1 MHFHPA
7 SAAIGAILLGTSL
20 GAQSITTITLQPDE
34 ASSKDVFVY
43 EFGVGGVF
51 GIPTPAR
58 ATNLDTATLSQIPGA
73 VPFGNFLGS
82 ANTAPL
88 LGADGA
94 MRPHD
99 TRTLIQFDTSLLA
112 LAPAQVARATLNLY
126 ALPGLPPFTN
136 PSAAQP
142 LRTELRAIT
151 QPWSETGVTWDNQ
164 PLVSG
169 LVSSAMQTGV
179 DQWVSF
185 DVTGL
190 VQAWL
195 TYPGV
200 NAGVQLS
207 QPDIVLGAN
216 GLAVASLYASSA
228 NADASLRPFLAIS
241 AVPEP
246 TTYALFAMGLA
257 GVALARRRQQRG

>member
-1 MHFHPA
+1 
-7 SAAIGAILLGTSL
+7 
-20 GAQSITTITLQPDE
+20 
-34 ASSKDVFVY
+34 VFVY

-51 GIPTPAR
+51 NIPTPAR
-58 ATNLDTATLSQIPGA
+58 TTNLDTATLSQIPGA

-82 ANTAPL
+82 ANTNPL
-88 LGADGA
+88 TGDGGELRA
-94 MRPHD
+94 HD

-112 LAPAQVARATLNLY
+112 LAPAQVAHATLNLY

-136 PSAAQP
+136 PSTAMP

-151 QPWSETGVTWDNQ
+151 QPWTETGVTWENQ
-164 PLVSG
+164 PMVSG
-169 LVSSAMQTGV
+169 LVGSAMQTGV
-179 DQWVSF
+179 KQWVTF

-207 QPDIVLGAN
+207 QPEILLGAN

-228 NADASLRPFLAIS
+228 NADPSLRPFLSIS

-246 TTYALFAMGLA
+246 STYALFAMGLA
-257 GVALARRRQQRG
+257 GVALARRRQLRG